1 MLFKN
6 AIDANEEDEAVAE
19 DLADYYK
26 GEAFIIMEEFTLSLL
41 ALPHIYDYL
50 FKLVDVIMRLL
61 FTGVTKISTLT

>member
-1 MLFKN
+1 M
-6 AIDANEEDEAVAE
+6 AE